1 MAFEIQRARG
11 TLPSRA
17 AAVRADIDVDVGG
30 QIMAQAIAG
39 LGESIAKLGVKFD
52 AMEGKTQADLAERDA
67 RLSMVDLINDLR
79 IEDDVSKWD
88 TLIKGHEKTVTD
100 LTPKNKRGA
109 RQYNTSITKLVP
121 EWAEILSN
129 LKAIK
134 LEDNMEAASIQK
146 VNNLLNSATI
156 DNMELVI
163 RKVKTELEVRDK
175 LSPSISRTDTATA
188 KARVEHDV
196 QLSIAKKAALRV
208 PQATLDSIVG
218 DKLPG
223 FDKLT
228 PDDILRIRNMANS
241 AMVQAEI
248 GAKKKDDEISTGF
261 LRLLANRMNPE
272 QEQLTFDTI
281 LNSELSY
288 DAKVEWFTKLRVFD
302 GFSESKLKEAFQDQ
316 GPVLADIYN
325 QVEANTITDKEI
337 RDTVG
342 KGLSPNTAESII
354 KNREIWQQ
362 HEYKETDQMFK
373 RLFGWS
379 PELGFTDD
387 LAAAFYE
394 KVLRDWR
401 NQVEEKELKGEEIIE
416 LGRAIARPYFIEH
429 IKKVMPLEE
438 DIPRIIELALGEPE
452 EVEKAEKIEEKEIEE
467 SEKPPVIKPK
477 EKPKQA
483 AARKAR
489 IRKLVVPLNL
499 KYKTRL
505 QPSLLDNVSDSF
517 FEMWSGLPDDKKL
530 KALRALENGYTEQEV
545 LGALK

>member
-11 TLPSRA
+11 TLPGRA

-39 LGESIAKLGVKFD
+39 LGESIARLGVKFD

-109 RQYNTSITKLVP
+109 RQYNTSITKLTP
-121 EWAEILSN
+121 IWAEQLGR
-129 LKAIK
+129 LKAAK
-134 LEDNMEAASIQK
+134 LEDNMIAASVQK
-146 VNNLLNSATI
+146 INTLLDSATI

-188 KARVEHDV
+188 KARVKHDV

-302 GFSESKLKEAFQDQ
+302 GFSESKLKEAFTDQ

-373 RLFGWS
+373 RLFGWT
-379 PELGFTDD
+379 LYGFRDD
-387 LAAAFYE
+387 KAAFLYE

-401 NQVEEKELKGEEIIE
+401 NQVEEKKLKGEEIME
-416 LGRAIARPYFIEH
+416 LGRTIARPYFIQYL
-429 IKKVMPLEE
+429 KDTMVSDEE
-438 DIPRIIELALGEPE
+438 IPPIIELALGEPE
-452 EVEKAEKIEEKEIEE
+452 EVEKAEKIEEKEFEE
-467 SEKPPVIKPK
+467 PEKPPVIKPK